1 MAEYLVRRSRTC
13 CFLLGM
19 VARASTMV
27 QAACLAAWV
36 AGVNSTWDRG
46 RKSQV
51 RLMGTDELVTAH
63 KKAQHWGCWGSC
75 WQHFLFSQRLVL

>member
-19 VARASTMV
+19 VAKASTMV

-36 AGVNSTWDRG
+36 AGVNSTWGGG

-51 RLMGTDELVTAH
+51 RLTGTDELVTAH

-75 WQHFLFSQRLVL
+75 WQRFLFSQHLVL

>member
-1 MAEYLVRRSRTC
+1 MELPGVAAQEYLVRRSRTC

-36 AGVNSTWDRG
+36 AGVNSTWAQAGKG
-46 RKSQV
+46 RSH
-51 RLMGTDELVTAH
+51 RWAH
-63 KKAQHWGCWGSC
+63 MN
-75 WQHFLFSQRLVL
+75 L